1 MMQQIRTSRL
11 EVIDIY
17 EAVLRL
23 SILIRWRESATET
36 INVKEHFVLAQLLY
50 HWSFDT
56 FL

>member
-1 MMQQIRTSRL
+1 MQQIRTSRL